1 MNQSIKPAKLAD
13 AIAEHL
19 ERLILEGVLRPGE
32 KLLPERELA
41 LKLDV
46 SRPSLRDAITKLEQR
61 GLLVSGRSGTHIAQ
75 FLTPLMEPLAAL
87 LQSHPE
93 TTFDYLEFRG
103 TIEGTAAALAAR
115 RATDLDRAAIR
126 SVLERMRAAHA
137 QEDHSEEADADAD
150 LHLAVYEAAHNRVM
164 LHTMRAFSTL
174 LRNDVFYNRAQ
185 LYTRP
190 GVREALLDQ
199 HLAIAGA
206 VLSGEAEAARAAAET
221 HVDFTVRTLRAIRQ
235 DEARLAVSIQRI
247 GRSDLI
253 DGGAGA

>member
-1 MNQSIKPAKLAD
+1 MSQSIKPAKLAD
-13 AIAEHL
+13 AIADHL

-41 LKLDV
+41 QSLDV
-46 SRPSLRDAITKLEQR
+46 SRPSLRDAVAKLEQR

-75 FLTPLMEPLAAL
+75 FLAPLMEPLAAL

-93 TTFDYLEFRG
+93 TSFDYLEFRG
-103 TIEGTAAALAAR
+103 TIEGTAAALAAG

-126 SVLERMRAAHA
+126 AVMERMNTAHFK
-137 QEDHSEEADADAD
+137 EDHRDEADADAD
-150 LHLAVYEAAHNRVM
+150 LHLAIYEAAHNRVM

-174 LRNDVFYNRAQ
+174 LRNDVFYNRTQ

-190 GVREALLDQ
+190 GVRETLLDQ
-199 HLAIAGA
+199 HRAIAAA
-206 VLSGEAEAARAAAET
+206 VLSGDAETARTAAEG

-253 DGGAGA
+253 DSGAG